1 MNVAEQKTGAD
12 QILCVAIRLFAE
24 KGYEAT
30 STREIAEAAGVTKPM
45 LYYYFGNKEGICK
58 AGVKYFTEHFFTR
71 LEAFLEETREPREAI
86 VEFINTHFEFM
97 KSREHE
103 DIARFFV
110 GLCFG
115 PERDRFAEDVRAL
128 RQRKREVL
136 SRFASRVSQS
146 GAIRPG
152 SEEDFAM
159 ALDGMIAAWH
169 MAHITEGGDLG
180 RPVAERI
187 VDNLLRGFSSRQA
200 G

>member
-1 MNVAEQKTGAD
+1 MDVPEQKTGAD
-12 QILCVAIRLFAE
+12 HILHVAIKLFAE

-58 AGVKYFTEHFFTR
+58 AGVKYFTDHFFAR
-71 LEAFLEETREPREAI
+71 LEAFLGEAREPRDAI
-86 VEFINTHFEFM
+86 VGFINTHFKFM

-115 PERDRFAEDVRAL
+115 PERDRFAEDVRGL
-128 RQRKREVL
+128 RRRKREFL
-136 SRFASRVSQS
+136 SHFATGLAQS
-146 GAIRPG
+146 GGIRRG

-169 MAHITEGGDLG
+169 IANITEGVDLS
-180 RPVAERI
+180 PAAAERI
-187 VDNLLRGFSSRQA
+187 VDNLLQGFAFR
-200 G
+200 